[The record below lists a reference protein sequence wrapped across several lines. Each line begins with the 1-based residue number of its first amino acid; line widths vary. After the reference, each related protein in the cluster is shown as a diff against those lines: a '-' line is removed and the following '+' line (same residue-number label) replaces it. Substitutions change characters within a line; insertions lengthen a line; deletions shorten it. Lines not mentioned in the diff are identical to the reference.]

1 MYGYVQTFYNDL
13 REMDV
18 KFVKIDFTLTIVVI
32 LRFFFLFKLCSTIV
46 TNKFTKKKKLKSY
59 VE

>member
-18 KFVKIDFTLTIVVI
+18 KFVKIDFTLTIVGI

-46 TNKFTKKKKLKSY
+46 TKKFTKKKKIKI
-59 VE
+59 VR